1 MFSAHKSF
9 SNGDLGEDVSINS
22 GQFVIIVIYY
32 NIVTLVITIDSYFIG
47 NSWQIGTDNLHN
59 INKFVST
66 TH

>member
-32 NIVTLVITIDSYFIG
+32 NYCYF
-47 NSWQIGTDNLHN
+47 NNN
-59 INKFVST
+59 NN
-66 TH
+66 